1 MISLEQLL
9 VLVGIASASEVPVE
23 TFNVTEEY
31 NLQENTQLYYINP
44 DELTCLA
51 DNIYFEARNQGTAG
65 WQAVAAVT
73 LNRVKTQGFLIL
85 CVRLLNK
92 ALQESRGKTMVL
104 IIL

>member
-65 WQAVAAVT
+65 WQAVAA
-73 LNRVKTQGFLIL
+73 LPISKRRQKCSWMRRRRQRQRGQNARL
-85 CVRLLNK
+85 C
-92 ALQESRGKTMVL
+92 
-104 IIL
+104 